1 MFSLPRSVRSGGICK
16 LAAASLGCF
25 FREMISWLMA
35 LRQRSRWKELVI
47 LIGAVTFFLCLWS
60 FLELAEDAPGGEF
73 LPRETRFM
81 RALRQPDDLS
91 QPIGPS
97 WTVEAARD
105 LTGLGGAMVL
115 TLVTVL
121 VLGYLFLRGARGAAL
136 LVLCATFGGFLLSS
150 ALKQFFDRPRPTII
164 PHLAPAVSAS
174 FPSGHSM
181 LSSIVYL
188 TLGALL
194 ARTVAR
200 RRERIYLIGVSLLL
214 TLLIGFSRVYLGVH
228 YPTDVLGGWTAGT
241 AWALLCWCAAHTLQ
255 QRGRVKRANEL
266 YHVDEESTPPS
277 FRS

>member
-1 MFSLPRSVRSGGICK
+1 MVGGICR
-16 LAAASLGCF
+16 LAAASWGCF

-35 LRQRSRWKELVI
+35 LKQRSRWKELVM
-47 LIGAVTFFLCLWS
+47 LIGAVTFFFCLWS
-60 FLELAEDAPGGEF
+60 FFTLAEQAPEGEF

-91 QPIGPS
+91 QPIGPA

-121 VLGYLFLRGARGAAL
+121 VLGYLFLRRAHGAAL
-136 LVLCATFGGFLLSS
+136 LVLVATFGGFLLSS
-150 ALKQFFDRPRPTII
+150 WLKQFFDRARPSVI

-181 LSSIVYL
+181 LSSVVYL

-200 RRERIYLIGVSLLL
+200 RRERVYLIGVSLLL

-241 AWALLCWCAAHTLQ
+241 AWALLCWCVAYTLQ
-255 QRGRVKRANEL
+255 QRGQVKRASEL
-266 YHVDEESTPPS
+266 YHADDESTPPS
-277 FRS
+277 FRP

>member
-1 MFSLPRSVRSGGICK
+1 
-16 LAAASLGCF
+16 
-25 FREMISWLMA
+25 MISWFKA

-47 LIGAVTFFLCLWS
+47 LVGAITFFLCLWS
-60 FLELAEDAPGGEF
+60 FFELAEDAPEGEF

-81 RALRQPDDLS
+81 RALRQPDDPS
-91 QPIGPS
+91 QPIWPS

-105 LTGLGGAMVL
+105 LTGLGGATVL
-115 TLVTVL
+115 TLVTLL
-121 VLGYLFLRGARGAAL
+121 VLGYLFLRRAHSAAL
-136 LVLCATFGGFLLSS
+136 LVLGATFGGFLLSTG
-150 ALKQFFDRPRPTII
+150 LKQFIDRPRPAII

-181 LSSIVYL
+181 LSSVVYL

-214 TLLIGFSRVYLGVH
+214 TFLIGFSRVYLGVH

-241 AWALLCWCAAHTLQ
+241 AWALLCWCVAYTLQ
-255 QRGRVKRANEL
+255 QRGQVKRANEL
-266 YHVDEESTPPS
+266 YHGDEESTPPS
-277 FRS
+277 FGS